1 MGISDWAGKMSGER
15 FLVIIEEED
24 LVKVGFGRVQGRSER
39 LRVLWAFQSA
49 VLEGKGEKKD

>member
-24 LVKVGFGRVQGRSER
+24 LVKVGFGRVQERSER

>member
-1 MGISDWAGKMSGER
+1 MGISDWAGKMSGKR

-24 LVKVGFGRVQGRSER
+24 LVKVGFGRVQER
-39 LRVLWAFQSA
+39 IEGLRALWAFQSA

>member
-24 LVKVGFGRVQGRSER
+24 LVKVGFGRVQERSER
-39 LRVLWAFQSA
+39 LRVL
-49 VLEGKGEKKD
+49 